1 MKQGVAMALIVLLV
15 ALPAV
20 GGLLTQAQFD
30 VAQPTPS
37 IDGENAVGN
46 AIGVVAVTTAGV
58 AMMTT
63 AMFTK
68 QAMAATE
75 TATKGITPSL
85 VIERVYAVKNT
96 TETTQALRV
105 ALHHIGDRPVETFRS
120 ELVGSIVERAEHT
133 DFATCQQ
140 PGRGETCI
148 TSPNPNTNA
157 VIDQGERVTA
167 LIPVSVG
174 PREELRVTVEANG
187 YKDTVL
193 VETPPVLQTR
203 YTRLY

>member
-1 MKQGVAMALIVLLV
+1 
-15 ALPAV
+15 
-20 GGLLTQAQFD
+20 
-30 VAQPTPS
+30 
-37 IDGENAVGN
+37 
-46 AIGVVAVTTAGV
+46 
-58 AMMTT
+58 MMTT

-105 ALHHIGDRPVETFRS
+105 ELHHVGDNPVRTFRT
-120 ELVGSIVERAEHT
+120 EIVGSIVERKEHAG
-133 DFATCQQ
+133 FGTCQQ
-140 PGRGETCI
+140 PGREETCI
-148 TSPNPNTNA
+148 TSPNPNENT
-157 VIDQGERVTA
+157 VIDQGERVTT
-167 LIPVSVG
+167 LIPASVG
-174 PREELRVTVEANG
+174 PREELRVTVEAKG
-187 YKDTVL
+187 YRDTVL